1 MTLQDIITRL
11 ESYGYNTIKAYNP
24 DLAWSIEQKFNK
36 VPEEDRT
43 TKEELVLNFK
53 WDKPQSTRNHREPE
67 LNFSLYEDESVT
79 SDGKLYYTPGRMHY
93 FFHFGNDMSKIYRDD
108 QLDLLMDEIHN
119 KMSNRMGVDELRN
132 IKLIDMGI

>member
-1 MTLQDIITRL
+1 MTIEDIISKL
-11 ESYGYNTIKAYNP
+11 ESYGYKSIKDYQV
-24 DLAWSIEQKFNK
+24 DIAWSMQQSFDKI
-36 VPEEDRT
+36 PEKDRT
-43 TKEELVLNFK
+43 IKEELVIHFK
-53 WDKPQSTRNHREPE
+53 WNKPKSTRNHNEPE
-67 LNFSLYEDESVT
+67 LNFSLYEDESV
-79 SDGKLYYTPGRMHY
+79 SSEGKLYYTPGRMHY